1 MAFAAEG
8 APTPNTVN
16 SSVARLITTILIIL
30 IAILGLLMIAG
41 GVWSFVHLWN
51 QRKLTRIPLRYYGM
65 AIGMICGGLPC
76 GAFAQALHLLFV
88 QPLAELADA
97 SLLHAGQHCRRRT
110 TS

>member
-30 IAILGLLMIAG
+30 IAILRLLMIAG

-51 QRKLTRIPLRYYGM
+51 QRKLIRIPLRYYGM
-65 AIGMICGGLPC
+65 AIGMICGGFAMW
-76 GAFAQALHLLFV
+76 GIAQALHLLFV
-88 QPLAELADA
+88 LLAVV
-97 SLLHAGQHCRRRT
+97 
-110 TS
+110 

>member
-65 AIGMICGGLPC
+65 AIGMICGG
-76 GAFAQALHLLFV
+76 FAMWGICAGLTLIV
-88 QPLAELADA
+88 CPA
-97 SLLHAGQHCRRRT
+97 SSRAC
-110 TS
+110 